1 MTGIFVSRK
10 GGVIKPMRNLE
21 VSAGGVVERDWPG
34 MVRVGSCRGEVAVV
48 GVAGPLAER
57 NGCPG
62 EEGIRGTAA
71 EKWLR

>member
-21 VSAGGVVERDWPG
+21 VSAGVVTEKDWTG
-34 MVRVGSCRGEVAVV
+34 MDRVGSCDGEVAVV
-48 GVAGPLAER
+48 GVTGPLPER

-62 EEGIRGTAA
+62 EEGMRGTAT
-71 EKWLR
+71 EK